1 MSDTSNEQRATGNQQ
16 TSNRR
21 KDGAALERLV
31 DIMAKLRSPGG
42 CPWDLEQDLTTLR
55 PYLVEETYEVLE
67 ALEDG
72 DVSEHRKELGDLL
85 LQIVFH
91 ARIRE
96 EEGAFGFADVADAI
110 SDKLVRR
117 HPHVFGDTTVSGKD
131 EVLSNWAKVKAAE
144 RREAGNAT
152 PSALDGVPRALP
164 ALVRAER
171 LGEKASHSGFD
182 WPDVA
187 GVRRKLDEEL
197 AEFDEALASGNRQRV
212 EEELGDVLFAAAQLG
227 RKASVHPEDAL
238 RASASRFER
247 RYRSME
253 ALAREEGT
261 TLDDLDDAALD
272 ALWNRVKQ
280 SERDET

>member
-1 MSDTSNEQRATGNQQ
+1 MSETNDERNATAVQHTS
-16 TSNRR
+16 RR
-21 KDGAALERLV
+21 KDGAAIERLI

-72 DVSEHRKELGDLL
+72 DPSEHRKELGDLL

-96 EEGAFGFADVADAI
+96 EDGTFGFAEVADAI

-117 HPHVFGDTTVSGKD
+117 HPHVFGDTRVSGTD

-187 GVRRKLDEEL
+187 GVRRKVDEEL
-197 AEFDEALASGNRQRV
+197 AEFDEALASGDRQRV
-212 EEELGDVLFAAAQLG
+212 EEELGDVLFAVAQLG

-238 RASASRFER
+238 RASASRFDR
-247 RYRSME
+247 RYRAME
-253 ALAREEGT
+253 ALAREDGT
-261 TLDDLDDAALD
+261 SLDDLDDDALD
-272 ALWNRVKQ
+272 ALWNEVKR
-280 SERDET
+280 SERSGA